1 MDASGW
7 LTISNEF
14 TTVRVRTVNTRNGQ
28 RLEIESTKLG
38 RSIQLDPLE
47 LESLTWWDARHFSE
61 LLKTPYGPEEDVE
74 ALRPMSDLLPGA
86 PGASAE

>member
-1 MDASGW
+1 MHESGW

-14 TTVRVRTVNTRNGQ
+14 TTVRVRTVNTRNGE

-47 LESLTWWDARHFSE
+47 LESLTWWDARKFSE
-61 LLKTPYGPEEDVE
+61 LLETPYGPEEDVE
-74 ALRPMSDLLPGA
+74 ELRPLSDLLPDT